1 METSALDVLGSVL
14 LGYLE
19 RVGETIA
26 TNVEGSGRSSSHVNA
41 YDVLNA
47 VEGCTVV
54 AATQLRSSDGGPT
67 RQLLQ
72 QQHQQPRQQLAID
85 QGPMIQGS
93 STSERGWEG
102 LASFLFGS
110 NWYSIPLEGDVD
122 TPNEDQEK
130 KSSSSAVAA
139 SSSIMNGTTINNGSG
154 KGGPSSST
162 GGGKM
167 ILPAEKTTKIQ
178 TTPTTTSSTAAAA
191 TTKKTVVGGAKSGKG
206 KQLSNMTP
214 PPGVS
219 VVGNEVIMANNT
231 VTTTTTSGG
240 SGGGTSEKNVSF
252 ALERKNSKGAGV
264 GDTSILLDS
273 NNSNNH
279 SNDPSSGRWD
289 APYLNE
295 VAPFPLV
302 TRTEDIAN
310 PHCLSGTNISL
321 SMHDLATEQEACR
334 DNTMTSSSSSS
345 LSNKKQRRG
354 SAGSSGGSTATAD
367 WKKDIADLKLKIPK
381 DVFATKDIIWGSIK
395 EDNSSSNKKKMKNDI
410 TNGSNTNKTTTAE
423 DKSFIG
429 GTTGVGGSLPKLPAV
444 KMPSYVPN
452 FLPPF
457 PRTEESI
464 SSLPSVPTTAVMSDV
479 VSRVSQKRKSPFST
493 LGSSH
498 NNETVA
504 AERNNVR
511 HSLVELG
518 KNVVGPSYWGSN
530 WFSTED
536 DDDDVTRKSKE
547 KLKIH
552 NAAAGQ
558 LKVTPGPS
566 SSASL
571 GRPSDTTKKGGG
583 GGADAQVVPLARAS
597 GSRVAKILEGSN

>member
-54 AATQLRSSDGGPT
+54 AATQLRSEGGGPT
-67 RQLLQ
+67 RQFQ
-72 QQHQQPRQQLAID
+72 QQQQSQPRQQLSNNDLGA
-85 QGPMIQGS
+85 MIQGS
-93 STSERGWEG
+93 SSERGWEG

-122 TPNEDQEK
+122 TPNEDQEN
-130 KSSSSAVAA
+130 KSSSSAAA
-139 SSSIMNGTTINNGSG
+139 ASSIMNGTAINNGSG
-154 KGGPSSST
+154 KGVPPSA
-162 GGGKM
+162 GGKK
-167 ILPAEKTTKIQ
+167 ILPAEKIQ
-178 TTPTTTSSTAAAA
+178 TTPTTAAAA
-191 TTKKTVVGGAKSGKG
+191 SKKSPIGGAKSGKG

-219 VVGNEVIMANNT
+219 VVGNT
-231 VTTTTTSGG
+231 VTTTSGG
-240 SGGGTSEKNVSF
+240 GGGGTSEKNVSF
-252 ALERKNSKGAGV
+252 TLDRKNSKGAT
-264 GDTSILLDS
+264 GDTSILLHGASS
-273 NNSNNH
+273 NVENNC
-279 SNDPSSGRWD
+279 SDNNLKQNDPSAGRWD

-310 PHCLSGTNISL
+310 PHYLSGTNISL

-334 DNTMTSSSSSS
+334 DNNMTSSSS

-354 SAGSSGGSTATAD
+354 SAGSGTTTAD

-395 EDNSSSNKKKMKNDI
+395 QDDSSSNKEKMKNDT
-410 TNGSNTNKTTTAE
+410 TNGSTTNKTTTEEKA
-423 DKSFIG
+423 SIG
-429 GTTGVGGSLPKLPAV
+429 GTTGVGGPLPKLPAV

-493 LGSSH
+493 TLGSSH
-498 NNETVA
+498 NNETVV
-504 AERNNVR
+504 AERNTVR

-518 KNVVGPSYWGSN
+518 KNAVGHSYWGSN
-530 WFSTED
+530 WLSTE
-536 DDDDVTRKSKE
+536 DDVTRKSKE
-547 KLKIH
+547 KLKIN

-566 SSASL
+566 SSTSS

-583 GGADAQVVPLARAS
+583 GGSDAQVVPLARAS